1 MVVFSSPQWLFLI
14 PVFLVTGWF
23 WKGLRLWRPLRG
35 LCLLLLVLVLADPRI
50 NRTQRGMD
58 LWVLV
63 DRSASA
69 VGLTERSFKEWEQL
83 LRQSMPSRSD
93 RIRWVNFSGEAVE
106 FSGPE
111 NTVVAGAAH
120 HTRTRLAI
128 ETVMA
133 SLAPDRHARMLVFTD
148 GFATEPLG
156 DVGLKLQSAGVPLD
170 FRLVVP
176 PEATDYQILDLR
188 LPSRKRPG
196 EPFVVEIEL
205 RGTKDGSLPVL
216 ISRDGG
222 EAREEMVG
230 IKGGS
235 GVVRFAVR
243 LAEAGAHRYEA
254 RLPVSDAYSGNNR
267 FEGWVEIVAGPRVLL
282 VTRYPD
288 DPLERI
294 LSAQGF
300 TVEKVMDPSGLHAGQ
315 LTGAKVVI
323 LNNVPAYEIPSDF
336 LASIDFFVRR
346 QGGGLLMAGGT
357 HSFGAGGYFE
367 SSIDP
372 LLPVSMELK
381 AEHRKLAVA
390 MAIVMDRSGSMAATV
405 AGGRTK
411 MDLANE
417 GAARAVEL
425 LGDFD
430 FVTVHAVDSS
440 PHREVPLTAVGT
452 NRASIVN
459 RVRRIGSTGGGIFVY
474 EGLKAGWED
483 LKKAEVGQRHLI
495 LFSDAADSEE
505 PGDYKRLVGEMV
517 REGATVSVIGLGTE
531 KDVDAAL
538 LKDIAK
544 LGNGRMFFT
553 DDATTVPN
561 IFAQETVAVARS
573 MFVKEPVGLVPSGR
587 WLEISRDSLAWLPQV
602 DGYNLSYARPQ
613 TSVAALTTDEYKA
626 PLVSCV
632 QRGLGRS
639 AAVSFP
645 LAGDFSGATRR
656 WPQMG
661 DFAQTL
667 TRWLMGETLP
677 PGLGLRTKLDGTEL
691 VIDLLHDDS
700 WFQRL
705 AVPPRVFLADG
716 AKTGEGAVREV
727 AWERIEPGHFRAKA
741 NLEHGVLTR
750 GAVQVGDVA
759 MPFGPVV
766 VGGSPE
772 WTFDRSRVEEL
783 RQVSAQSGGAER
795 INLAEVWQQPEKR
808 AFATI
813 QPWLLIAALLLIL
826 AEALATRLGWNRIS
840 LGRRPGSA
848 SGSMPTSPAGAYRT
862 AAGSPASPPPG
873 GPAVGPGKSG
883 HPEVPAAKSEETAE
897 AEVAQRRSRFDR
909 AKRLR

>member
-1 MVVFSSPQWLFLI
+1 MVVFSSPQWLFLL
-14 PVFLVTGWF
+14 PVLLICGWF

-35 LCLLLLVLVLADPRI
+35 ACLLVLVLVLADPRI
-50 NRTQRGMD
+50 NRTERGMD

-63 DRSASA
+63 DRSQSA
-69 VGLTERSFKEWEQL
+69 GSLVERSFREWEQL
-83 LRQSMPSRSD
+83 LRRSMPSRSD

-106 FSGPE
+106 LTGPE
-111 NTVVAGAAH
+111 TGTVAGAAN

-128 ETVMA
+128 ETTLA
-133 SLAPDRHARMLVFTD
+133 SLDPDRHARMLVFTD
-148 GFATEPLG
+148 GYATEPLG
-156 DVGLKLQSAGVPLD
+156 DVGLKLQGAGVPLD
-170 FRLVVP
+170 FRLVAP

-196 EPFVVEIEL
+196 EPFIVEIEV
-205 RGTKDGSLPVL
+205 RGNRDGTVPVL

-222 EAREEMVG
+222 EEREETVE
-230 IKGGS
+230 IKGGTGS
-235 GVVRFAVR
+235 LRFAAR
-243 LAEAGAHRYEA
+243 LVEPGAHRYEA
-254 RLPVSDAYSGNNR
+254 RLSVEDAYSGNNQ
-267 FEGWVEIVAGPRVLL
+267 FEGWVEIVSGPRVLL
-282 VTRYPD
+282 VTRYQD
-288 DPLERI
+288 DPLQRI

-300 TVEKVMDPSGLHAGQ
+300 TVEKIMEPAGLHAGQ
-315 LTGAKVVI
+315 LTGAKVLI
-323 LNNVPAYEIPSDF
+323 LNNVPAHEIPSDF

-357 HSFGAGGYFE
+357 RSFGAGGYFE

-390 MAIVMDRSGSMAATV
+390 MAIVMDRSGSMSATV
-405 AGGRTK
+405 AGGRSK

-440 PHREVPLTAVGT
+440 PHREVPLTVVGP
-452 NRASIVN
+452 NRGSIVN

-517 REGATVSVIGLGTE
+517 SEGASVSVIGLGTE

-544 LGNGRMFFT
+544 LGKGRMFFT

-573 MFVKEPVGLVPSGR
+573 MFIKEAVGLVPSGR
-587 WLEISRDSLAWLPQV
+587 WLEISRDSLAWLSRV

-613 TSVAALTTDEYKA
+613 TSVMALTTDEYKA
-626 PLVSCV
+626 PLVACV
-632 QRGLGRS
+632 QRGLGRTAAVCFPLGGEFS
-639 AAVSFP
+639 AA
-645 LAGDFSGATRR
+645 TRA
-656 WPQMG
+656 WPQMA

-667 TRWLMGETLP
+667 TRWLMGEMLP
-677 PGLGLRTKLDGTEL
+677 PGLGLRTRLDGTEL
-691 VIDLLHDDS
+691 SIDLLHDDT

-716 AKTGEGAVREV
+716 AKTGEGSVREV
-727 AWERIEPGHFRAKA
+727 AWERLEPGHFRAKSS
-741 NLEHGVLTR
+741 LEHGVLTR
-750 GAVQVGDVA
+750 GAVQVGDLA
-759 MPFGPVV
+759 IPFGPVV

-783 RQVSAQSGGAER
+783 RQVAAQSGGQER
-795 INLAEVWQQPEKR
+795 INLADVWQQPETKE
-808 AFATI
+808 FASI
-813 QPWLLIAALLLIL
+813 QPWLLGAALLLIL

-840 LGRRPGSA
+840 FGRGARGEKASPRSA
-848 SGSMPTSPAGAYRT
+848 PSGAYRSAIPARESAPPAGAPAPAPGKGPAPAQAAA
-862 AAGSPASPPPG
+862 AAGDP
-873 GPAVGPGKSG
+873 
-883 HPEVPAAKSEETAE
+883 
-897 AEVAQRRSRFDR
+897 AEVDRRRSRFDR